1 MDPALDTTGQA
12 YSYAMD
18 NPVNLADPSGQNP
31 CDWNLFN
38 GACRVVG
45 TLAGDAG
52 NAIHDAGGAVIGAW
66 DHLTSDAVRYVRRA
80 LLTTLFDVN
89 GLLVKVAQGGFAAG
103 VNDGLIGFANGVA
116 GLPGQ
121 VKDHLDKL
129 GYYAQHPG
137 DAVPLVKGL
146 VVGYIKQQLADLPVN
161 VLLGPGAAQALR
173 GLWDV
178 VQGLRHSAACG
189 SLGHDL
195 GYQLTKLVL
204 QGAVAELGGKFIGA
218 LADAVR
224 GEELFAAR
232 AEGDVVTE
240 RNLLGCDACFAAG
253 TLVGMHGGSKSI
265 DHLQVGDQVLAENT
279 TTGKVEPERVEAVI
293 DDGVKPLLAI
303 TLSDGSSISAT
314 PNHLFYVDGG
324 PGIARPEWLAAAD
337 LQAGDRLRTEDGRDI
352 TITALRYHTGYA
364 HVYTL
369 TVAHDHTFF
378 VGSAGVLV
386 HNASIRCVFRGV
398 GSRARAFNAARDYAG
413 VPRSQQPLEQWTVT
427 GDKRYKYPGPPTPNQ
442 SIVYSDNPTSWGNYY
457 LYNTRSGRRIIADH
471 TADPYQP
478 AHFNV
483 GIPTSSNPRGVYV
496 NLGDMNSHFEYGG
509 S

>member
-103 VNDGLIGFANGVA
+103 VNDGVIGFANGVA
-116 GLPGQ
+116 GLPGA

-218 LADAVR
+218 LADAIR
-224 GEELFAAR
+224 GEELYAAR
-232 AEGDVVTE
+232 ATGDKRTVHD
-240 RNLLGCDACFAAG
+240 LGGCINGCFPAG
-253 TLVGMHGGSKSI
+253 TRVATPGGTAPI
-265 DHLQVGDQVLAENT
+265 DTLHVGDTVLAEDT
-279 TTGKVEPERVEAVI
+279 KTGVVGPRRVEAVI
-293 DDGVKPLLAI
+293 ADGVQPLLA
-303 TLSDGSSISAT
+303 LDLADGSHLSAT
-314 PNHLFYVDGG
+314 PNHLFYVDVG
-324 PGIARPEWLAAAD
+324 PGIAHPEWLAAGD
-337 LQAGDRLRTEDGRDI
+337 LQAGDRLRTEDAKDTMVLRV
-352 TITALRYHTGYA
+352 RYHTGYA
-364 HVYTL
+364 RVYTL
-369 TVAHDHTFF
+369 TVATDHDFF
-378 VGSAGVLV
+378 VGPDAVLV
-386 HNASIRCVFRGV
+386 HNCVGPLEGERNYVVRDPNITGRNITDIDHIQGDTLWEEKTVTSGLNLYTGLDESARWIQENIV
-398 GSRARAFNAARDYAG
+398 GKFNRYLEARLYLPGYENAAVGFRFTSSG
-413 VPRSQQPLEQWTVT
+413 VDPQFKDLVERKISELRATHPTVT
-427 GDKRYKYPGPPTPNQ
+427 IRTE
-442 SIVYSDNPTSWGNYY
+442 W
-457 LYNTRSGRRIIADH
+457 R
-471 TADPYQP
+471 
-478 AHFNV
+478 
-483 GIPTSSNPRGVYV
+483 
-496 NLGDMNSHFEYGG
+496 
-509 S
+509 

>member
-1 MDPALDTTGQA
+1 VDPALDTTGQA

-103 VNDGLIGFANGVA
+103 ANDGVIGFAKGVQ
-116 GLPGQ
+116 GLPGA

-137 DAVPLVKGL
+137 DVVPLVKGL
-146 VVGYIKQQLADLPVN
+146 VLGAIKSELSQMSPVGLAQGQIQL
-161 VLLGPGAAQALR
+161 LR

-178 VQGLRHSAACG
+178 VQALRHSAACG
-189 SLGHDL
+189 SLAHEL

-204 QGAVAELGGKFIGA
+204 QGAVADLGGKFVGA
-218 LADAVR
+218 LADALR

-232 AEGDVVTE
+232 AEGDKRTV
-240 RNLLGCDACFAAG
+240 RDLGGCINGCFPAG
-253 TLVGMHGGSKSI
+253 TKVATPGGTAPI
-265 DHLQVGDQVLAENT
+265 EGLHVGDTVLAEDT
-279 TTGKVEPERVEAVI
+279 TTGTVGPRRVEAVI
-293 DDGVKPLLAI
+293 ADGVQPLLA
-303 TLSDGSSISAT
+303 LDLADGSRLSAT

-324 PGIARPEWLAAAD
+324 PGIAHPEWLAAGD
-337 LQAGDRLRTEDGRDI
+337 LQVGDRLRTKDAKGTTVLRV
-352 TITALRYHTGYA
+352 RYHTGYA
-364 HVYTL
+364 QVYTL
-369 TVAHDHTFF
+369 TVAADHDFF
-378 VGSAGVLV
+378 VGTSSVVVLV
-386 HNASIRCVFRGV
+386 HNCSPTYEASPKHHKNAGPDISPAPIDGQAALDNSVQVKDTSAQRVGVDAANDEIVVFDETHPGQGIFHGHVRQW
-398 GSRARAFNAARDYAG
+398 SDLNI
-413 VPRSQQPLEQWTVT
+413 SQQNALRRAKLV
-427 GDKRYKYPGPPTPNQ
+427 DKK
-442 SIVYSDNPTSWGNYY
+442 
-457 LYNTRSGRRIIADH
+457 GR
-471 TADPYQP
+471 P
-478 AHFNV
+478 V
-483 GIPTSSNPRGVYV
+483 
-496 NLGDMNSHFEYGG
+496 
-509 S
+509 